1 MDRTTAAA
9 LAAALCVF
17 VALAAAGSPRES
29 SAAAATPG
37 APPAPPE
44 RLADTGLY
52 ADTSLST
59 VAQDVLP
66 YSPQYPLWTDGATKR
81 RWIRLPAGASIDAR
95 DADAWDFPVGTKLWK
110 EFAFDRRIETRYLER
125 VSSRAWVYATYL
137 WTADG
142 RDARLAPERG
152 VKGATESKPGVRY
165 DVPARA
171 DCRICH
177 EGRRTPVLGF
187 TALQLSPD
195 RDPLALHA
203 DAPRP
208 GDVDLRVLAAR
219 GLLRGLPASTLARP
233 PRIAAP
239 TPRARAV
246 LGYLETNCA
255 ICHTAS
261 GELASLGLLLDAP
274 LESRAG
280 PASALAT
287 ALGRPS
293 RFRFQD
299 ARHDADLRLVA
310 GDPERSVLA
319 LRLGSRRPAA
329 QMPPLGTRAVDAEA
343 VALIEAWIR
352 EDLAVPPS
360 DPRPSSHPEIVR

>member
-1 MDRTTAAA
+1 MSRTPVAALLATLGVGTALA
-9 LAAALCVF
+9 LAA
-17 VALAAAGSPRES
+17 GPRAPQ
-29 SAAAATPG
+29 AAAAAVE

-52 ADTSLST
+52 ADAALSV
-59 VAQDVLP
+59 VAADVLA
-66 YSPQYPLWTDGATKR
+66 YAPQYPLWTDGASKR
-81 RWIRLPAGASIDAR
+81 RWIRLPAGTSIDAR
-95 DADAWDFPVGTKLWK
+95 DPDAFDFPVGTRLWK
-110 EFAFDRRIETRYLER
+110 EFAFERRIETRYLER
-125 VSSRAWVYATYL
+125 VSARTWSYATYL
-137 WTADG
+137 WTPDG

-152 VKGATESKPGVRY
+152 VRGATESRPGVRY
-165 DVPARA
+165 DVPGRA

-208 GDVDLRVLAAR
+208 GDADLVSLARR
-219 GLLRGLPASTLARP
+219 GLLRGLPASVLEHP

-239 TPRARAV
+239 TPRARAA
-246 LGYLETNCA
+246 LGYLEANCA
-255 ICHTAS
+255 ICHTS
-261 GELASLGLLLDAP
+261 GGDLASLGLLLDAP
-274 LESRAG
+274 LESRPG

-293 RFRFQD
+293 RFRFAD

-310 GDPERSVLA
+310 GAPERSVLA
-319 LRLGSRRPAA
+319 LRLATRRPSA

-352 EDLAVPPS
+352 EDLAAPPAS
-360 DPRPSSHPEIVR
+360 PRPSSHPEIVR